1 MRKLR
6 LFAVIAVCSAIMMS
20 CSTSTRSMKE
30 ARDIIEFK
38 ADDFEFSDQVT
49 GEATQVKI
57 VGIDFARL
65 FSKKY
70 GEITAPSGVISLP
83 IVGNYLNG
91 MVNLYALYNIY
102 QDNPGY
108 DIILYPTY
116 ESKKTGIPVI
126 FVTTKVKV
134 TARLGKLKK

>member
-1 MRKLR
+1 MRKFR
-6 LFAVIAVCSAIMMS
+6 VFALIAVCSAVLMS

-30 ARDIIEFK
+30 AASYIEFT
-38 ADDFEFSDQVT
+38 ASDFEYSDQVT

-70 GEITAPSGVISLP
+70 GEINAPAGTLSLP
-83 IVGNYLNG
+83 IIGNYMNG

-108 DIILYPTY
+108 DVILYPTY

>member
-1 MRKLR
+1 MKRLR
-6 LFAVIAVCSAIMMS
+6 LFAVIAACSAIMMS
-20 CSTSTRSMKE
+20 CTVSTRSMKE

-38 ADDFEFSDQVT
+38 AEDFEFSDQVT

-57 VGIDFARL
+57 IGIDFARL
-65 FSKKY
+65 FVKKY
-70 GEITAPSGVISLP
+70 GEITSPAGTISIP
-83 IVGNYLNG
+83 IIGNYMNG

-108 DIILYPTY
+108 DVVLYPTY

-126 FVTTKVKV
+126 YMTTKVKV